1 MLIAGVVSR
10 SSLLRGASPGDCE
23 WLAQQSW
30 ILAPR
35 RGEVFARRHSRLPGI
50 LVVVY
55 GMIKLSV
62 RARSGNDHVLRLVE
76 PGQTFGE
83 ETTLLGHQSRY
94 EARAALDS
102 RLVVIPSGAIDS
114 LIDQDPRFARQIGK
128 LLAQRCNEYLEKL
141 ESSCTQ
147 SSEQRL
153 AHYLNSLVEREGS
166 DNASRIRLPVP
177 KAVIASLL
185 DMTKETL
192 SRGLHALSNQGLIR
206 VSHHDVAIL
215 DRARLSR
222 LINGPDS

>member
-1 MLIAGVVSR
+1 VVSR
-10 SSLLRGASPGDCE
+10 SSLLHGASPGECE
-23 WLAQQSW
+23 SLALQSW
-30 ILAPR
+30 VLAPR
-35 RGEVFARRHSRLPGI
+35 RGELFARRHSRLPGV

-83 ETTLLGHQSRY
+83 ETTLLGHPCRY
-94 EARAALDS
+94 EARAVVDS
-102 RLVVIPSGAIDS
+102 KLVVIPSRAVDS
-114 LIDQDPRFARQIGK
+114 LVDRDSRFARQIGK
-128 LLAQRCNEYLEKL
+128 VLAQRCNEYLEKL
-141 ESSCTQ
+141 ESSCTR

-153 AHYLNSLVEREGS
+153 AHYLNTLVEREGS
-166 DNASRIRLPVP
+166 DNACGIRLPVP

-192 SRGLHALSNQGLIR
+192 SRGLLALSNQGLIR
-206 VSHHDVAIL
+206 VSHHNVAIL

-222 LINGPDS
+222 LISGPER